1 MISSIVVRV
10 IPSRIARIEAR
21 SALSLPTKE
30 VIRVR
35 NGLEKGEGGANNLMS
50 SACGAR
56 GHLGQIFSVA
66 DESECRHID
75 DVRDKAA
82 CKFVQGG

>member
-10 IPSRIARIEAR
+10 IPSRIARIEAH

-66 DESECRHID
+66 DESECHID